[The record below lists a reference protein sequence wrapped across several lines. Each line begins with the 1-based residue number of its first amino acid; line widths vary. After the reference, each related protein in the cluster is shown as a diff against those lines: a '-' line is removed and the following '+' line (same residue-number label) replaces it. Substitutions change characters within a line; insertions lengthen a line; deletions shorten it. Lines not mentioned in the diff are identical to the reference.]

1 MGFNDL
7 NTSPG
12 NLKGQIEEIMMKS
25 GTRTHESRIYFR
37 AEIQKY
43 FVSFLVQTV
52 EFAFEI
58 N

>member
-1 MGFNDL
+1 MFITFL
-7 NTSPG
+7 FE
-12 NLKGQIEEIMMKS
+12 LKGQIEEKNTS
-25 GTRTHESRIYFR
+25 LNGPRTHKSRIYFR

-43 FVSFLVQTV
+43 FGRFLVQMKTV